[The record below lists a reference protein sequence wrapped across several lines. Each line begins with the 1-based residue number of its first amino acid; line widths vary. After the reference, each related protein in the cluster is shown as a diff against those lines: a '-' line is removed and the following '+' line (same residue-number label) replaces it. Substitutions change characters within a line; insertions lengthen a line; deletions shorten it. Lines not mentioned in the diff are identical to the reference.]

1 MPVGYNSVAPDASSS
16 DRTRRQPGA
25 SRRPFPPVATVPSQH
40 FKTLLA
46 PEMAEVDRVLR
57 TSLDSDVVLIRQVA
71 DYIIGGG
78 GKRLR
83 PALVLLSARAC
94 GYDGPHR

>member
-1 MPVGYNSVAPDASSS
+1 MAVVQSGRATPLPEQCAPANRRHEAPPTPPAS
-16 DRTRRQPGA
+16 A
-25 SRRPFPPVATVPSQH
+25 VPSQH

-71 DYIIGGG
+71 DYIVGGG

-83 PALVLLSARAC
+83 PALVLLSSRAC
-94 GYDGPHR
+94 GYDGPH